1 MLGALAF
8 IALIALAALFFVRR
22 RRMRASRPA
31 PSAEFMRM
39 ARDPAFASLRDDDAG
54 TTSGVPLARQ
64 VSLEDDERPPAFTPG
79 NYRDPVYEKVQE
91 SAEMRERYDHDSDDG
106 GYGREGY
113 RDH

>member
-1 MLGALAF
+1 
-8 IALIALAALFFVRR
+8 
-22 RRMRASRPA
+22 
-31 PSAEFMRM
+31 MRM